1 MVTGGTED
9 VAADEAT
16 LSGSYSGETGTIT
29 ETGFEYG
36 TSSSLGRS
44 VSSGSTSASFSA
56 VVTGLTA
63 STTYYYRAYAK
74 ESVGGV
80 TSTRYGTTK
89 TFTTLP
95 GGGSGGDQ
103 PSGYQTGWLASNE
116 VPAIPTLN
124 GSTASGTNSG
134 RDDKWTRYYTTDSKV
149 QVAVHTFTHPTT
161 GKTERN
167 FIVYYDESKYSP
179 IWVASV
185 MHSGMYPDNSAGRSG
200 SWAVDP
206 AIDLDQY
213 DSVDGYSRG
222 HMVASNDRQSTKN
235 QNQQTF
241 YYTNKAAQYQNKF
254 NDGVWNQLEQ
264 AIQGS
269 APSGRDTLYVVTGV
283 LYEGTVTT
291 KTSGEYVVPI
301 PSHFYKC
308 LMKCSFDT
316 NGTMTAAKGVA
327 YVYTNEAHSGVQYN
341 NSQFLSTIDDIEAR
355 AGFDFFPN
363 VPKTLQDAAES
374 SKASIW

>member
-89 TFTTLP
+89 TFTTLS

-103 PSGYQTGWLASNE
+103 PSGYRTGWLASNE

-124 GSTASGTNSG
+124 GSTATGTNSG

-161 GKTERN
+161 SKTERN

-185 MHSGMYPDNSAGRSG
+185 MHSGMCPDNNAGRSG

-213 DSVDGYSRG
+213 DSVDGYSKG

-241 YYTNKAAQYQNKF
+241 YYTNKAAQYQNQF

-264 AIQGS
+264 AIKGS

-283 LYEGTVTT
+283 LYEGTVKT

-327 YVYTNEAHSGVQYN
+327 YVYTNEAHSGTQYN